1 MRENVTFLLSVT
13 YVSLNTMIY
22 SHAHFSADD
31 MISFLSMVE
40 QNSIEYN
47 ITFSSSALVWHLGY
61 LHILAIASNAAV
73 NMNVQVSLWCADL
86 ASFRWTPR
94 ITQLTTG

>member
-13 YVSLNTMIY
+13 HVSLNTMVY

-31 MISFLSMVE
+31 MFSFLSMVE

-47 ITFSSSALVWHLGY
+47 ITFSSSALV
-61 LHILAIASNAAV
+61 
-73 NMNVQVSLWCADL
+73 
-86 ASFRWTPR
+86 
-94 ITQLTTG
+94 